1 MPLIDAAEIE
11 AWARREV
18 RPTALARRTAGSTE
32 PLLRRALAEGMADWL
47 LAGGETPKWEPFLL
61 HLTALGRGAA
71 DLGFGVSVMVQNL
84 VTGLH
89 LGLHARRAGAAQV
102 LAEARAGKRVVA
114 FAVTEPEVGAHPGK
128 LRSKA
133 EHAAG
138 QWRLTGAKTF
148 STNGMIADDV
158 ILICVSGASG
168 GRNRFV
174 AVAVPTHAPGFHR
187 EEIKAPV
194 CPTATHA
201 TFRFDVLVGDD
212 RQLGDEGDAYLNIV
226 RPFRAYEDLAGAAL
240 FLGHLE
246 GLEADGAFLPAEARG
261 RLRALTRGLAELVRE
276 AGELLDEGLTAE
288 HDAVRLAIP
297 YLLEPAVKLVH
308 EAAPGGDELWQAR
321 ALDAGMAG
329 LGANVRR
336 RFYERIGGAV
346 GTRMKADA

>member
-1 MPLIDAAEIE
+1 MQLIDAAEIE
-11 AWARREV
+11 AWAEREV
-18 RPTALARRTAGSTE
+18 RPTALERRTAGGTAG
-32 PLLRRALAEGMADWL
+32 LVRRALVEGMADWL
-47 LAGGETPKWEPFLL
+47 LAGGTQPQWEPFLL

-71 DLGFGVSVMVQNL
+71 DLGFGVSIMVQNL

-102 LAEARAGKRVVA
+102 LAEAREGRRIVS

-128 LRSKA
+128 LRSRA
-133 EHAAG
+133 EHGGGA
-138 QWRLTGAKTF
+138 WRLTGAKTF

-174 AVAVPTHAPGFHR
+174 AVAVPADAPGFHR
-187 EEIKAPV
+187 EEIKMPV

-201 TFRFDVLVGDD
+201 TFRFDVLVNED
-212 RQLGDEGDAYLNIV
+212 RQLGDEGDAYLRIV

-246 GLEADGAFLPAEARG
+246 GMERDGAFLSAEVRG
-261 RLRALTRGLAELVRE
+261 RLRALLAGLAELVRE
-276 AGELLDEGLTAE
+276 AGELLDEGLTE
-288 HDAVRLAIP
+288 KHDSVRLAIP
-297 YLLEPAVKLVH
+297 YLLEPAVKLVQ
-308 EAAPGGDELWQAR
+308 EAAPGGDALWQAR
-321 ALDAGMAG
+321 ALDVSMAG

-336 RFYERIGGAV
+336 RFFERLGG
-346 GTRMKADA
+346 G